1 MRRNLFR
8 AVFALVFLAVV
19 PAMADEAAFKQYL
32 EQSRA
37 KYIESFNK
45 KDSAGLVSLYT
56 ADALQ
61 VNATGAHKVTTAFFD
76 EFWKI
81 GDIKH
86 HATFE
91 QVAVLNP
98 TTATATGTW
107 QWTGKAANG
116 SPIDTGGYW
125 TGVYVKDGD
134 SWKIKMITAGV
145 KAPPPALKSRRTQG
159 GGGANSCQLLG
170 LLQQERCGVHRRHL
184 HVGRLLR
191 QPGGPPTTP
200 SDAYGNGFQGRL
212 QPSSTR
218 QLTQV
223 STPGGL
229 GCRHRA
235 RGTWHITGKDKDGK
249 DLDAV
254 APGLRPM

>member
-1 MRRNLFR
+1 M
-8 AVFALVFLAVV
+8 
-19 PAMADEAAFKQYL
+19 
-32 EQSRA
+32 
-37 KYIESFNK
+37 
-45 KDSAGLVSLYT
+45 VSLYT

-145 KAPPPALKSRRTQG
+145 KAPPPALKADELKAEVEQILANYSVCYTKQDAACIAANYTSDGFFVNPAGVAQARRTPT
-159 GGGANSCQLLG
+159 AI
-170 LLQQERCGVHRRHL
+170 VFK
-184 HVGRLLR
+184 VGFNEA
-191 QPGGPPTTP
+191 GYDV
-200 SDAYGNGFQGRL
+200 DAD
-212 QPSSTR
+212 SS
-218 QLTQV
+218 LV
-223 STPGGL
+223 VL
-229 GCRHRA
+229 ECRHRA
-235 RGTWHITGKDKDGK
+235 RVRGISPARTRTARSSKSAAIGVPPTSRM
-249 DLDAV
+249 A
-254 APGLRPM
+254 AS

>member
-1 MRRNLFR
+1 M
-8 AVFALVFLAVV
+8 
-19 PAMADEAAFKQYL
+19 
-32 EQSRA
+32 
-37 KYIESFNK
+37 
-45 KDSAGLVSLYT
+45 VSLYT

-145 KAPPPALKSRRTQG
+145 KAPPPALKADELKAEVEQIL
-159 GGGANSCQLLG
+159 ANYSVCYTKQDAACIAANYTSDG
-170 LLQQERCGVHRRHL
+170 FFVNPAGVHKP
-184 HVGRLLR
+184 V
-191 QPGGPPTTP
+191 
-200 SDAYGNGFQGRL
+200 DAYGNLFKVGFNKL
-212 QPSSTR
+212 DTT
-218 QLTQV
+218 LTQIQPV
-223 STPGGL
+223 GSNAAIAT
-229 GCRHRA
+229 
-235 RGTWHITGKDKDGK
+235 GTWHITGKDKDGK
-249 DLDAV
+249 DLDASG
-254 APGLRPM
+254 AWGATYKKEGGKLKIQMLTASPKPPPAK